1 MNGAP
6 LGRKKL
12 PQLIALMFGTLAL
25 HNVQAQSADGN
36 DALQSVEVR
45 GIRETLK
52 RNLAEKRDALNVVD
66 SVTAEDLGK
75 FPDKNVADSLQRIPG
90 ISVDRT
96 WGEGRDI
103 FVRGTDKNL
112 NMTQLNG
119 QSVASAN
126 WWAAWTSS
134 RALPPTS
141 MRAASAA
148 W

>member
-25 HNVQAQSADGN
+25 HHVQAQTADGN

-103 FVRGTDKNL
+103 FVRGTDK
-112 NMTQLNG
+112 T
-119 QSVASAN
+119 
-126 WWAAWTSS
+126 
-134 RALPPTS
+134 
-141 MRAASAA
+141 
-148 W
+148 